1 VGTVNLAIIGCG
13 AITQA
18 GHLPAAA
25 RVDGVHVI
33 GLVDLDIARARA
45 LAERHGIEHATG
57 SIDDLPRIPDAAILA
72 LPHHLHAPLGADL
85 LRRGVHVLVEKPMA
99 LSIADC
105 DEMIHASSAADAVL
119 SVGLVRRF
127 LPEIRLA
134 KKLLDAG
141 IIGSIRSF
149 DVREGRI
156 YDWKSASDF
165 FLKRSAAGG
174 GVLTDAG
181 VHVLDTMLYLL
192 GNLEVTGY
200 ADDSYGGVEAE
211 AEVKLALGNGAVGLI
226 ELSRTR
232 NLRNKTRIEGDL
244 CVLELDLVARRVV
257 LHREDSTMEVEWERG
272 RFGHDIFAAQLADW
286 VDAIRYRRAPMVGG
300 VQGRE
305 SISLLEA
312 CRARRTLL
320 RLPWVEPRRREPAVS
335 RSAS

>member
-1 VGTVNLAIIGCG
+1 
-13 AITQA
+13 
-18 GHLPAAA
+18 
-25 RVDGVHVI
+25 
-33 GLVDLDIARARA
+33 
-45 LAERHGIEHATG
+45 
-57 SIDDLPRIPDAAILA
+57 
-72 LPHHLHAPLGADL
+72 
-85 LRRGVHVLVEKPMA
+85 MA

-105 DEMIHASSAADAVL
+105 DEMIHASTATDTVL

-141 IIGSIRSF
+141 IIGPLRSF

-181 VHVLDTMLYLL
+181 VHVLDTLLYLL
-192 GNLEVTGY
+192 GSFEVTSY

-211 AEVKLALGNGAVGLI
+211 AEVKLALHNGAAGLI

-232 NLRNKTRIEGDL
+232 NLRNKTRIEGGRAA
-244 CVLELDLVARRVV
+244 LELDLVARRVL
-257 LHREDSTMEVEWERG
+257 LHREDSTVEVEWERE

-305 SISLLEA
+305 STALLEA
-312 CRARRTLL
+312 CRAKRTLL
-320 RLPWVEPRRREPAVS
+320 RLPWVEPRRESTVA
-335 RSAS
+335 RSGS